1 MLRIGICDDSADA
14 RDALRFAL
22 EKIIEEGREEIVY
35 EFSSGSG
42 AVRWLNNHPGEIDL
56 LFLDVEME
64 GVNGMEA
71 AGQIREFDSRLMIVF
86 CTGYTDY
93 VFDGYRVGALDY
105 LIKPVDTAR
114 LSEVMRRVRERSE
127 AERERSYTLKNTE
140 GLFRFPLAEIPYFY
154 SDKRKV
160 ILVYREKEY
169 AFYGKLDEVE
179 KELGESFVRIH
190 QRYLVNPR
198 LVEHIGGDFVTMGD
212 KKLPISR
219 ALKENATVKLAKAML
234 QY

>member
-1 MLRIGICDDSADA
+1 M
-14 RDALRFAL
+14 
-22 EKIIEEGREEIVY
+22 
-35 EFSSGSG
+35 
-42 AVRWLNNHPGEIDL
+42 
-56 LFLDVEME
+56 
-64 GVNGMEA
+64 
-71 AGQIREFDSRLMIVF
+71 
-86 CTGYTDY
+86 
-93 VFDGYRVGALDY
+93 
-105 LIKPVDTAR
+105 
-114 LSEVMRRVRERSE
+114 
-127 AERERSYTLKNTE
+127 
-140 GLFRFPLAEIPYFY
+140 
-154 SDKRKV
+154 
-160 ILVYREKEY
+160 VYREKEY